1 MTLRQRTKETN
12 VYKMRS
18 PLRVFSV
25 SAVSELQRRARAV
38 ALFANIGPFG
48 DRAEYLKHAPC
59 LGRMSHKNGPCSGK
73 FDKLKELMKTDMDLT
88 HQQNSTLP
96 QLCCYFYSF
105 YNCYRRE
112 TKKQCGSEAYALFER
127 YTGYLS
133 SSLLTSSCEKHLNH
147 TECSPVAS
155 STTGGASVSQPHSVL
170 VLLGLFVLLRRDSS

>member
-1 MTLRQRTKETN
+1 
-12 VYKMRS
+12 
-18 PLRVFSV
+18 
-25 SAVSELQRRARAV
+25 
-38 ALFANIGPFG
+38 
-48 DRAEYLKHAPC
+48 
-59 LGRMSHKNGPCSGK
+59 MSHKNGPCSGK